1 MILVCFGTRPEYIK
15 IKPLLEEMRGQI
27 PYETLFTG
35 QHIDLLKDVA
45 FDHKLRIY
53 DKGNRLDSIFSSVLN
68 KIDFS
73 KYSGVM
79 VQGDT
84 ASACAMAISAYNQG
98 CKVIHLEAGMR
109 TYDKLEPFP
118 EETYRQCISRMADI
132 HFTPSEIETKHLLEE
147 KVSGKVHEVGNTV
160 LDNLRD
166 IPVSYNNTV
175 IVTMHRRENHHN
187 MREWFLMI
195 ENLAERNPEL
205 EFVIPLH
212 PNPNVRKHKNIFKK
226 VKVVKPFD
234 YEEMVRRISTCKFL
248 ISDSG
253 GIQEEA
259 SFLGKMVLVCR
270 KNTERL
276 ALIDKNLILCETPEK
291 LSVSFNKLLRNGY
304 KFTEKSPYDKGNTC
318 KLVTEHLKEDLNYD
332 LE

>member
-15 IKPLLEEMRGQI
+15 IKPLLEEMNDQV

-35 QHIDLLKDVA
+35 QHTDLLKDVN
-45 FDHKLRIY
+45 FDHKLKIY
-53 DKGNRLDSIFSSVLN
+53 DGKNRLDSIFCSILN
-68 KIDFS
+68 NIDLS

-109 TYDKLEPFP
+109 TYNKREPFP

-132 HFTPSEIETKHLLEE
+132 QFTPSEIETKHLLEE
-147 KVSGKVHEVGNTV
+147 KVSGKVFEVGNTV

-195 ENLAERNPEL
+195 EDLAERNPEL

-212 PNPNVRKHKNIFKK
+212 PNPNVQKHKGVFKK
-226 VKVVKPFD
+226 VKVIEPCG
-234 YEEMVRRISTCKFL
+234 YEEMIRKISTCKFL

-270 KNTERL
+270 KTTERL
-276 ALIDKNLILCETPEK
+276 ALINKNLIMCEAPEK
-291 LSVSFNKLLRNGY
+291 LNVSFDRLISEGFKY
-304 KFTEKSPYDKGNTC
+304 TEKSPYDYGNTSE
-318 KLVTEHLKEDLNYD
+318 LVTKHLKEELNY
-332 LE
+332 E